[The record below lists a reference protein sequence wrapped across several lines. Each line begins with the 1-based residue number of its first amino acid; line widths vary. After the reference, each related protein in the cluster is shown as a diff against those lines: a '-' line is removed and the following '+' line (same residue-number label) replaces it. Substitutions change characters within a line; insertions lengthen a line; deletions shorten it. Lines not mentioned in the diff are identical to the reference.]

1 MATQTNNTAAAV
13 NTAANKTADALSKRA
28 KAAMAKANKTRQAAL
43 SAKVKADKA
52 AKAEKAA
59 AAKAASEAKAE
70 ALKLASLP
78 LHVLRM
84 ESASSA
90 STAYGAARRYA
101 YKLTLTF
108 GQGWAEMPLSGPCS
122 DNEKGLRSAIKEE
135 KASYFE
141 VCKSRKHSNPS
152 VAWAQVVKHAKDA
165 APGERVTRG
174 PLTKIGDGLKSVYKV
189 LYQNCEVCTQ
199 EQQSALDDVRRAL
212 AKFGIDYTKLEA

>member
-1 MATQTNNTAAAV
+1 MSNTVSAAAV
-13 NTAANKTADALSKRA
+13 NANANKTAAALSKRA
-28 KAAMAKANKTRQAAL
+28 KTAIAKANKTRQAAL

-59 AAKAASEAKAE
+59 AAKAAADAKAE

-152 VAWAQVVKHAKDA
+152 VAWSQVVKHAKDA
-165 APGERVTRG
+165 TPNSERVTRG

-189 LYQNCEVCTQ
+189 LYNNCEVCSQ

-212 AKFGIDYTKLEA
+212 AKFGIDYTKLEG